1 MLKLKSY
8 LLYVYHSPRQ
18 MIIHLCF
25 ILGLVSL
32 TVESNQESVL
42 FQNIVRVARIQTKGQ
57 HDTVFVKQIM
67 VLINKM
73 MHDRSDIFMG
83 SEELSFK
90 AKLIHSVDADL
101 MYGAGACGGFSK
113 VLARSL
119 KTAGYTTRIGQMLVD
134 GEYGGHILLEAY
146 LPSLQKWVVLDPSFL
161 LVYTN
166 PQGVWASFEEVH
178 QNWEYYKKQIPNN
191 INYKYNYKY
200 EGIRYTNWSK
210 VPVLGN
216 LSYQTLKLIRGEEFA
231 NTYSL
236 RPVLLDSYRMYKW
249 IMGFCYYVFILISY
263 HRISRKKSE

>member
-1 MLKLKSY
+1 MLQLKTY

-18 MIIHLCF
+18 LIIHLFF
-25 ILGLVSL
+25 ILAIVNL
-32 TVESNQESVL
+32 TVESHQESVL
-42 FQNIVRVARIQTKGQ
+42 FQNIVRVAKIQTKGQ

-73 MHDRSDIFMG
+73 MHDRNDIFMDT
-83 SEELSFK
+83 EELTLK

-119 KTAGYTTRIGQMLVD
+119 KTAGYTTRIGQMQVD
-134 GEYGGHILLEAY
+134 GVYGGHILLETY
-146 LPSLQKWVVLDPSFL
+146 LPSLQKWVVLDPLFL
-161 LVYTN
+161 LIFTN

-178 QNWEYYKKQIPNN
+178 QNWDYYQKQIPNN

-200 EGIRYTNWSK
+200 EGLRYTNWSK

-216 LSYQTLKLIRGEEFA
+216 LSFQILKLIKGEEFA
-231 NTYSL
+231 KTYSL

-249 IMGFCYYVFILISY
+249 IFGLCYYLYILISY
-263 HRISRKKSE
+263 RVIGKKLG